1 MSTMKAQ
8 LAAVDQQA
16 AARDLQFPGDQY
28 FKVLQEFAAAIQDLN
43 DGVELWVERGDIPE
57 VIYLR
62 VCPRYRRYESNIP
75 FNFFLADEGLKTA
88 GTVLKSPEALENYLV
103 EVYKL
108 PAFRDL
114 LSSMS
119 ARSREDVVGVLRT
132 SPDDPRMDHAEIF
145 ELSNAD
151 FVRLATARAG
161 DAIELHARKQP
172 RYYGGGLATPDA
184 MLRHLRKFGWFGV
197 RGYGVQVRNVR
208 PSGDAQEY
216 EIEGLVQPFGR
227 VR

>member
-16 AARDLQFPGDQY
+16 ASDEIQFEGDDY
-28 FKVLQEFAAAIQDLN
+28 FKVLQEFATAIQELN
-43 DGVELWVERGDIPE
+43 DGVELWAERGGIPQ
-57 VIYLR
+57 VLHLR
-62 VCPRYRRYESNIP
+62 VSPRYRPYESNVP
-75 FNFFLADEGLKTA
+75 FTFILTRDGLKTA
-88 GTVLKSPEALENYLV
+88 GETLASPKELEKHLV

-145 ELSNAD
+145 ELGNAD

-197 RGYGVQVRNVR
+197 QGYGVQVRNVR